1 MSLRILSV
9 FCAVYLALSPVLAN
23 PPVFRILCLDG
34 GGTRGV
40 VETEFLKA
48 LQEKTKRTPHELFHM
63 IAGTSAGG
71 LIAGGI
77 ARGYDL
83 DRIDELFSPENA
95 SRIFSTTYYHSA
107 VSLMGLRQERYL
119 GNGIENLTSDYFGTT
134 KLSELQGPLF
144 MTTAYNIGCDE
155 PEVLASWKAKAP
167 WSPSQYNPQHDLPL
181 QHATLGSA
189 AAVPY
194 LPAIDAKFADGS
206 LHPFIDGGFVAN
218 NPSMMAYT
226 HAVEL
231 MRSSPFKEETPTIQ
245 IFSLGTGS
253 FQDPLNFDMMKDQG
267 IAGWL
272 GPILHITTM
281 NKTTHG
287 NLSRLLEPDQYYR
300 WNPDLPGKFH
310 HPDITSKDSIEELRS
325 LARQAVSS
333 WDRMDAMCDSLRV
346 PKHKFW

>member
-9 FCAVYLALSPVLAN
+9 FCAVYLTLSTAFAN

-40 VETEFLKA
+40 LETEFLKT
-48 LQEKTKRTPHELFHM
+48 LQEKTGKSPQDHFHM
-63 IAGTSAGG
+63 IAGTSAGS

-77 ARGYDL
+77 ACGFDVQK
-83 DRIDELFSPENA
+83 IDSLFSPENA
-95 SRIFSTTYYHSA
+95 GRIFSSTYYHSA

-119 GNGIENLTSDYFGTT
+119 GDGIKNLTNEYFGTT
-134 KLSELQGPLF
+134 KLSELQNPLF

-155 PEVLASWKAKAP
+155 PQVLASWKAKAP
-167 WSPSQYNPQHDLPL
+167 WNPSQLNPQHDLPL

-194 LPAIDAKFADGS
+194 LPAIDAKFEDGS

-218 NPSMMAYT
+218 NPSMLAYS

-231 MRSSPFKEETPTIQ
+231 LRSSPFKEEAPTIQ
-245 IFSLGTGS
+245 IYSLGTGS
-253 FQDPLNFDMMKDQG
+253 FNDPLNFDMMKDQG

-272 GPILHITTM
+272 GAILHITTM
-281 NKTTHG
+281 NKATHD
-287 NLSRLLEPDQYYR
+287 NLSRLLEPSQYFR
-300 WNPDLPGKFH
+300 WNPSLPGKFH

-325 LARQAVSS
+325 MARQAVSS
-333 WDRMDAMCDSLRV
+333 WDRIDEMCDSLRE